1 MTGRAMT
8 PPAGAAASVPGLRVL
23 PAGSSAVLV
32 EPADARGVV
41 ELYLRLQATAPGG
54 VTDLVP
60 AAATVLVAFDQRLLS
75 RASVV
80 DWVSRAAERAARME
94 DRRTNE
100 GATAGAGTAE
110 EGGSTAIVELP
121 VRYDGPDLA
130 VVAELSGASVDDV
143 IAAHLDQ
150 LWTAAFIGFA
160 PGFAYLMGEDDRL
173 SVPRRDSPRAAVPAG
188 SVALAAGYC
197 GVYPR
202 ESPGGWHL
210 IGRTDAVLWDVRRAD
225 PALLA
230 PGTRV
235 RFIRER

>member
-1 MTGRAMT
+1 
-8 PPAGAAASVPGLRVL
+8 
-23 PAGSSAVLV
+23 
-32 EPADARGVV
+32 V
-41 ELYLRLQATAPGG
+41 ELYLRLLAVRPVG

-60 AAATVLVAFDQRLLS
+60 AAATVLVVFDP
-75 RASVV
+75 RAT
-80 DWVSRAAERAARME
+80 SRAAVEAWIDRVISEEPGARGQGLGRLGGGGDGDLVGE
-94 DRRTNE
+94 QRSRE
-100 GATAGAGTAE
+100 AGDPLR
-110 EGGSTAIVELP
+110 SVVELP

-130 VVAELSGASVDDV
+130 VVAELSGASVDAV
-143 IAAHLDQ
+143 IAAHLEQ

-160 PGFAYLMGEDDRL
+160 PGFAYLTGEDDRL
-173 SVPRRDSPRAAVPAG
+173 TVPRRESPRPAVPAG

-210 IGRTDAVLWDVRRAD
+210 IGRTDAVLWDAKRAD

-235 RFIRER
+235 RFVRER